1 VLRLAVVAVLA
12 VLIHGYHLGA
22 DDAAIYV
29 PGIKQAAD
37 PVLYPFGAE
46 FFQSHAR
53 LTILPSLVGGSA
65 RLLGLPVDST
75 IFAWHIGGL
84 FLLMLASWKLL
95 CVWFTTPPARWGGI
109 AMLAGVLSVPV
120 AGTALFIADPYVTSR
135 TLSTPA
141 TVFAIA
147 CFTSGQQKQAAFW
160 WLLTALIHPQMG
172 VYAGL
177 FLLSL
182 AIVTRR
188 ATFQADRTPA
198 PIPESVFGGLPFPL
212 PLLPARGAAREALLS
227 RSYFF
232 VSQWTWYEW
241 IGVFAPLALLGWLS
255 TRDVAGA
262 TTESRSIAR
271 TATLFGIVFTL
282 SGLALTLSARLENY
296 TRLQPMRALH
306 LIYIVFFLLFG
317 GLAGEYVLHRSVWR
331 WLGLFVPLV
340 SGMFLLQ
347 IGTYPASAHVEWPG
361 ASSAN
366 PWYDAFLWIR
376 HNTPRSAVFA
386 LDPGYMLRT
395 GEDMAGFRAIAERS
409 TLADAVKDSG
419 AVSLFP
425 ALADEWQNE
434 LRSTLGWRHFELA
447 DFRRLTG
454 QYPVTWFVVELPAP
468 AGLLCLYRNQ
478 GVAVCTLPSIAVR

>member
-1 VLRLAVVAVLA
+1 
-12 VLIHGYHLGA
+12 
-22 DDAAIYV
+22 
-29 PGIKQAAD
+29 
-37 PVLYPFGAE
+37 
-46 FFQSHAR
+46 
-53 LTILPSLVGGSA
+53 
-65 RLLGLPVDST
+65 
-75 IFAWHIGGL
+75 
-84 FLLMLASWKLL
+84 
-95 CVWFTTPPARWGGI
+95 
-109 AMLAGVLSVPV
+109 
-120 AGTALFIADPYVTSR
+120 
-135 TLSTPA
+135 
-141 TVFAIA
+141 
-147 CFTSGQQKQAAFW
+147 
-160 WLLTALIHPQMG
+160 
-172 VYAGL
+172 
-177 FLLSL
+177 
-182 AIVTRR
+182 
-188 ATFQADRTPA
+188 
-198 PIPESVFGGLPFPL
+198 
-212 PLLPARGAAREALLS
+212 
-227 RSYFF
+227 
-232 VSQWTWYEW
+232 
-241 IGVFAPLALLGWLS
+241 
-255 TRDVAGA
+255 
-262 TTESRSIAR
+262 
-271 TATLFGIVFTL
+271 
-282 SGLALTLSARLENY
+282 
-296 TRLQPMRALH
+296 
-306 LIYIVFFLLFG
+306 
-317 GLAGEYVLHRSVWR
+317 
-331 WLGLFVPLV
+331 LFVPLA